1 MPRYLYTFRMIP
13 IYLLRNTY
21 ISIDGTL
28 YPSRGTPIYLMNI
41 CYAPPHKKLRD
52 LYAVL
57 SCGLVDR
64 EQLEPQR

>member
-41 CYAPPHKKLRD
+41 CYAPPHKKLRA
-52 LYAVL
+52 LYAV
-57 SCGLVDR
+57 
-64 EQLEPQR
+64 